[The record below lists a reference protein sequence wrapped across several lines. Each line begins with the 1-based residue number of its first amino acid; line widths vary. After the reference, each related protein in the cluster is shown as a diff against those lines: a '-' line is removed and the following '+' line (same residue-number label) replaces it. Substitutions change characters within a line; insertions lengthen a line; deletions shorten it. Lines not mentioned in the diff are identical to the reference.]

1 MIAAFCMRT
10 RLVLCLNAGMF
21 YKIPGSVAADVI
33 SALFS
38 VLCRGLG
45 SGIQMLSLYNCGLYI
60 ARGVDF

>member
-21 YKIPGSVAADVI
+21 YKRHAADAIPV
-33 SALFS
+33 LFS